1 MTTSDSAAD
10 LFEWNGRALHYETFG
25 DGDEVVVLLHG
36 LLLNTKLNRGFARR
50 LAGDG
55 RRRVVL
61 LDLLGHGQ
69 SDKPVHAA
77 EYRFDTYVEQVIALL
92 DHLDVPRAVIG
103 GVSLGANVSLLA
115 AATHP
120 ARVEALIVEM
130 PVLEWAVPAAALTF
144 VPLLLTAH
152 YARRPLVPVT
162 DFLRRLPRTGID
174 ALDSALDAASL
185 PPDVVSA
192 ILHGILVGPIAPTF
206 DARAELDL
214 PVLVI
219 GHEAD
224 LIHPFSDAENLAR
237 QVPGARLVRGIMPF
251 GMRFFPRRMLGEI
264 EAFLDDVT
272 GVTRAT
278 VGA

>member
-1 MTTSDSAAD
+1 MTSPTSAAD
-10 LFEWNGRALHYETFG
+10 LFEWNGRTLHYETFG
-25 DGDEVVVLLHG
+25 SGDDVVVLLHG

-50 LAGDG
+50 LAGG
-55 RRRVVL
+55 GRRVVL

-77 EYRFDTYVEQVIALL
+77 EYRFDTYVEQLIALL
-92 DHLDVPRAVIG
+92 DHLEVAQAALG

-120 ARVEALIVEM
+120 ERVRALIVEM

-144 VPLLLTAH
+144 VPLLLATH
-152 YARRPLVPVT
+152 YARRPLDPIT
-162 DFLRRLPRTGID
+162 GLIRRLPRSGID

-185 PPDVVSA
+185 PPDVISA

-206 DARAELDL
+206 DARARLDL

-219 GHEAD
+219 GHRAD
-224 LIHPFSDAENLAR
+224 LIHPFSDAENLAE
-237 QVPGARLVRGIMPF
+237 QVPGARLVRGVLPF

-264 EAFLDDVT
+264 EAFLD
-272 GVTRAT
+272 GVAPGPRAT
-278 VGA
+278 VGS

>member
-1 MTTSDSAAD
+1 MTSPSSSAD
-10 LFEWNGRALHYETFG
+10 LFEWNGRSLHYETFG
-25 DGDEVVVLLHG
+25 SGDDVVVLLHG
-36 LLLNTKLNRGFARR
+36 LLLNTKLNRAFARR
-50 LAGDG
+50 LAGGG
-55 RRRVVL
+55 RRVLL

-77 EYRFDTYVEQVIALL
+77 EYRFDTYVEQVMALL
-92 DHLDVPRAVIG
+92 DHLEIEEAALG

-120 ARVEALIVEM
+120 ERVRGLIVEM

-144 VPLLLTAH
+144 VPLLLATH
-152 YARRPLVPVT
+152 YARRVLVPFADLV
-162 DFLRRLPRTGID
+162 RGLPRTGID
-174 ALDSALDAASL
+174 AFDSLLDAASL

-206 DARAELDL
+206 EARAALEI

-219 GHEAD
+219 GHQAD
-224 LIHPFSDAENLAR
+224 LIHPFSDAENLSR
-237 QVPGARLVRGIMPF
+237 QVPGARLVRGVLPF
-251 GMRFFPRRMLGEI
+251 AMRFFPRRMLGEV
-264 EAFLDDVT
+264 ETFLDDAAA
-272 GVTRAT
+272 GSRGT

>member
-1 MTTSDSAAD
+1 MTSPSSSAD
-10 LFEWNGRALHYETFG
+10 LFEWNGRSLHFETFG
-25 DGDEVVVLLHG
+25 SGDDVVVLLHG

-55 RRRVVL
+55 RRVVL

-92 DHLDVPRAVIG
+92 DHLGVEQATLG

-120 ARVEALIVEM
+120 ERVRGLVVEM

-144 VPLLLTAH
+144 VPLLLATH
-152 YARRPLVPVT
+152 YARRPLVPLADLV
-162 DFLRRLPRTGID
+162 RGLPRTGID
-174 ALDSALDAASL
+174 ALDSLLDAASL
-185 PPDVVSA
+185 PPDVISA

-206 DARAELDL
+206 DARAALEI

-219 GHEAD
+219 GHRAD
-224 LIHPFSDAENLAR
+224 LIHPFSDAENLSR
-237 QVPGARLVRGIMPF
+237 QVPGARLVRGVLPF

-264 EAFLDDVT
+264 EAFLDDIAA
-272 GVTRAT
+272 GSRGT